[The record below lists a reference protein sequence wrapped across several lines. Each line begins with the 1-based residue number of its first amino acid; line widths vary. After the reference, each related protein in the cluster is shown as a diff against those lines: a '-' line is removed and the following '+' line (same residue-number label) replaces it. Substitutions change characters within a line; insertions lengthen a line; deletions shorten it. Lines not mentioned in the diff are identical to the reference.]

1 MKIFYITIIIFN
13 TIIFTFIGY
22 SSYSYN
28 ENMDKNL
35 REIKASLD
43 SLKTKMDESKT
54 SLRTSMNGI
63 ERVLGYIEYKMPGE
77 NK

>member
-13 TIIFTFIGY
+13 TIIFAFIGY

-35 REIKASLD
+35 KEIKMSLD

-63 ERVLGYIEYKMPGE
+63 EKVLGYIEYKMPGE